1 MELVVLA
8 DEDFTPEGSL
18 SSRPTIT
25 DEALMTKASR
35 YPVSHSRSLFSL
47 GFWGDFSS
55 TLFLW
60 PNEALLVPKRA
71 SNGLEGSVAVAMD

>member
-1 MELVVLA
+1 
-8 DEDFTPEGSL
+8 
-18 SSRPTIT
+18 
-25 DEALMTKASR
+25 MTKASR

-71 SNGLEGSVAVAMD
+71 SSGLEGSVAVAMD